1 MPYFVYVRFLF
12 DNVRKITLSTNIK
25 AFRPDSVLD
34 FTAGDMHSVYWEGN
48 ATTKRGYYEAELLH
62 MTESKE
68 EMDEYISLK
77 RVTAT
82 KRKQPATAP
91 KTLKRC
97 RLMAKE
103 AVAGKVLSDLALT
116 KEVEKLKKEI
126 FEVKSENQRLRALN
140 MTLQEQ
146 LLHYMTKPATQGQS
160 TASSSGT
167 SLEEPGCSFW
177 TADAEEDSNLP
188 AFQGIC
194 WPVKCPLKVLTF
206 CCKTLLQNL
215 IHACLLC

>member
-1 MPYFVYVRFLF
+1 
-12 DNVRKITLSTNIK
+12 
-25 AFRPDSVLD
+25 
-34 FTAGDMHSVYWEGN
+34 
-48 ATTKRGYYEAELLH
+48 
-62 MTESKE
+62 
-68 EMDEYISLK
+68 
-77 RVTAT
+77 
-82 KRKQPATAP
+82 
-91 KTLKRC
+91 
-97 RLMAKE
+97 MAKE
-103 AVAGKVLSDLALT
+103 PVAGKVLSDLALT

-146 LLHYMTKPATQGQS
+146 LLHYMTKPGNQNYQSLSYYTVNTWTFLLDITKKNWSFHEALFMATQGRS
-160 TASSSGT
+160 TAYSGGT

-188 AFQGIC
+188 GFQGIC
-194 WPVKCPLKVLTF
+194 WPVKCPLNVLTF